1 LTETGRVSGA
11 PAGTGDV
18 SSVRKALYASAV
30 LGIGSLD
37 YIVAVFLLKY
47 YTNYTGLDAGWAGLA
62 LLIGKAF
69 DAVSDPIMGYVSD
82 RTRSRWGR
90 RRPWF
95 LTGSVPLALSFIC
108 MFSASPEWSQAQ
120 LFAWLI
126 ATNVLFWVGNTMV
139 EVPHA
144 AYGSETT
151 STHAQR
157 ISLMGWREG
166 FRILG
171 LLFGGLVMF
180 SLLEREV
187 AAATGAAMA
196 NGVSGEALAE
206 AARVA
211 RGGAHGTITSWLGV
225 YVLAATL
232 VAFLGTRERRG
243 PHTPPRDTL
252 FGDFGDTLRSGPF
265 RLYAIA
271 AIIGQIADGLTAT
284 LALYA
289 IEEWWGF
296 GDPHAKYLMLGYMA
310 MAAVSIPL
318 WMRIG
323 VHFEKAQVM
332 AAGTLT
338 AAVALVGMLFV
349 PQIGLWW
356 AYFSLYL
363 AGVGLGGRAVMGMA
377 IMPDI
382 IDDDELR
389 TRTRKDGSYFGM
401 FSLLRKLS
409 RSIAIGLSG
418 LGLGLFGYVSGT
430 TQQTPEAVRGILV
443 MFCVV
448 PIVFSAIA
456 GVLFLLFPITRARH
470 EQTLAELHRRRGP
483 VA

>member
-1 LTETGRVSGA
+1 
-11 PAGTGDV
+11 
-18 SSVRKALYASAV
+18 V

-47 YTNYTGLDAGWAGLA
+47 YTNYTGLDAKWAGLA

-69 DAVSDPIMGYVSD
+69 DAVSDPVMGYISD

-95 LTGSVPLALSFIC
+95 LAGSIPLSLSFIG
-108 MFSASPEWSQAQ
+108 MFSASPEWSQTQ
-120 LFAWLI
+120 LFVWLV
-126 ATNVLFWVGNTMV
+126 ATNILFWMGNTMV

-144 AYGSETT
+144 AYGSEMT

-157 ISLMGWREG
+157 ISLMGWRQG
-166 FRILG
+166 FGIVG

-180 SLLEREV
+180 SLLEHEV
-187 AAATGAAMA
+187 ATATAGAMA
-196 NGVSGEALAE
+196 SGLSGAPLAE
-206 AARVA
+206 VARVA
-211 RGGAHGTITSWLGV
+211 RGEAHGTITTWLGV
-225 YVLAATL
+225 YVFAATL
-232 VAFLGTRERRG
+232 VAFLGTRERSG

-252 FGDFGDTLRSGPF
+252 FGDFGDTLRSRPF

-289 IEEWWGF
+289 IEDWWGF
-296 GDPHAKYLMLGYMA
+296 GDPHAKYLLLGYMA

-323 VHFEKAQVM
+323 MYFDKAKVL
-332 AAGTLT
+332 AAGTF
-338 AAVALVGMLFV
+338 VATLALMGMIFV

-356 AYFSLYL
+356 AYMTLYF
-363 AGVGLGGRAVMGMA
+363 AGAGLGGRAVMAMA

-409 RSIAIGLSG
+409 RSLAIGLSG
-418 LGLGLFGYVSGT
+418 VGLGLFGYVSGT
-430 TQQTPEAVRGILV
+430 VQQDPEAVRGILV

-448 PIVFSAIA
+448 PIVFTVITGA
-456 GVLFLLFPITRARH
+456 LFLLFPITRARH
-470 EQTLAELHRRRGP
+470 EKTLAELSRRSEL
-483 VA
+483 AST

>member
-1 LTETGRVSGA
+1 LSAAAGA
-11 PAGTGDV
+11 GPGAGEITT
-18 SSVRKALYASAV
+18 VRKALYACAV

-47 YTNYTGLDAGWAGLA
+47 YTNYTGLDAKWAGLA

-69 DAVSDPIMGYVSD
+69 DAVSDPVMGYVSD

-95 LTGSVPLALSFIC
+95 LAGSLPLALSFIG
-108 MFSASPEWSQAQ
+108 MFSASPDWTQTQ
-120 LFAWLI
+120 LFVWLV
-126 ATNVLFWVGNTMV
+126 ATNILFWMGNTMV

-144 AYGSETT
+144 AYGSEMT

-157 ISLMGWREG
+157 ISLMGWRQG
-166 FRILG
+166 FGIVG
-171 LLFGGLVMF
+171 LLLGGLVTF
-180 SLLEREV
+180 VLLEQAV
-187 AAATGAAMA
+187 ASATAGAMA
-196 NGVSGEALAE
+196 SGISGEALAE
-206 AARVA
+206 VARVA
-211 RGGAHGTITSWLGV
+211 RGEAHRTITIWLGV
-225 YVLAATL
+225 YVFVATL
-232 VAFLGTRERRG
+232 VAFLGTRERSG

-252 FGDFGDTLRSGPF
+252 FGDFGDTLRSRPF
-265 RLYAIA
+265 RLYAVA
-271 AIIGQIADGLTAT
+271 VTIGQVADGLTAT

-296 GDPHAKYLMLGYMA
+296 GDPHAKYLLLGYMA

-323 VHFEKAQVM
+323 MRFEKAQVL
-332 AAGTLT
+332 AAGTF
-338 AAVALVGMLFV
+338 VATLALIGMLFV
-349 PQIGLWW
+349 PQLGLWW
-356 AYFSLYL
+356 AYATLYF
-363 AGVGLGGRAVMGMA
+363 AGAGLGGRAVMAMA

-409 RSIAIGLSG
+409 RSLAIGLSG
-418 LGLGLFGYVSGT
+418 VGLGLFGYVSGT
-430 TQQTPEAVRGILV
+430 AQQAPEAVRGILV

-448 PIVFSAIA
+448 PIVFTLIT

-470 EQTLAELHRRRGP
+470 ERTLAQLAERRELAGG
-483 VA
+483 

>member
-1 LTETGRVSGA
+1 MG
-11 PAGTGDV
+11 
-18 SSVRKALYASAV
+18 SVRKALYASAI
-30 LGIGSLD
+30 LGMGSLD

-47 YTNYTGLDAGWAGLA
+47 YTSYTGLDAKWAGLA

-69 DAVSDPIMGYVSD
+69 DAVSDPIMGYISD

-95 LTGSVPLALSFIC
+95 LIGSAPLAISFIG
-108 MFSASPEWSQAQ
+108 MFSASPDWSQMQ
-120 LFAWLI
+120 LFVWLV
-126 ATNVLFWVGNTMV
+126 ATNILFWVGNTMV

-144 AYGSETT
+144 AYGSEMT

-157 ISLMGWREG
+157 ISLMGWRQG
-166 FRILG
+166 FGLVG
-171 LLFGGLVMF
+171 LLLGGLVMF

-187 AAATGAAMA
+187 AAATAAAMA
-196 NGVSGEALAE
+196 SGASGETLAE
-206 AARVA
+206 VARVA
-211 RGGAHGTITSWLGV
+211 RGDAHRMITSWVGV
-225 YVLAATL
+225 YVFAATL
-232 VAFLGTRERRG
+232 AAFLGTRERSG

-252 FGDFGDTLRSGPF
+252 FGDFGDTLRSRPF

-296 GDPHAKYLMLGYMA
+296 GDPHAKYLLLGYMA

-323 VHFEKAQVM
+323 VHFDKAQVL
-332 AAGTLT
+332 AAGTFI
-338 AAVALVGMLFV
+338 AAFALVGMIFV
-349 PQIGLWW
+349 PQIGLCW
-356 AYFSLYL
+356 AYATLYL
-363 AGVGLGGRAVMGMA
+363 AGAGLGGRAVMGIA

-382 IDDDELR
+382 VDDDELR

-409 RSIAIGLSG
+409 RSLAIGLAGVG
-418 LGLGLFGYVSGT
+418 LGFFGYVSGA
-430 TQQTPEAVRGILV
+430 TQQDPEALRGILV
-443 MFCVV
+443 MFCLV
-448 PIVFSAIA
+448 PIVFSVITGA
-456 GVLFLLFPITRARH
+456 LFLLFPITRARH
-470 EQTLAELHRRRGP
+470 ERTLAELNRRRELARASRAG
-483 VA
+483 